1 MGIARLIALGA
12 VVLILSSCASA
23 SREVPVLGDPGKV
36 AVLVGEWRGEYT
48 SPMTG
53 RTGTIYFA
61 LQEGTGAAEGDVVM
75 IRDRSTAVNWEDRV
89 TIASARHLA
98 EVLSIRFVRMETG
111 LVTGRLEPYVDPD
124 CGNVHTTTFYGEVR
138 DGRVMTGSFVSVSDA
153 HRLHTGGWTA
163 TRVR

>member
-12 VVLILSSCASA
+12 VVTILSSCASA
-23 SREVPVLGDPGKV
+23 SRQVPVLGDRDKV

-53 RTGTIYFA
+53 RKGTIYFA
-61 LQEGTGAAEGDVVM
+61 LQEGGDAAEGDVVM
-75 IRDRSTAVNWEDRV
+75 LPDRSTVVNWEDQV

-98 EVLSIRFVRMETG
+98 EVLSIRFVGMESG

-124 CGNVHTTTFYGEVR
+124 CGSVHMTTFYGEIKN
-138 DGRVMTGSFVSVSDA
+138 GRVINGSFVSVSAA

>member
-12 VVLILSSCASA
+12 VASILSSCASA
-23 SREVPVLGDPGKV
+23 SRQVPVFGEPDKV
-36 AVLVGEWRGEYT
+36 AVLAGEWRGEYT

-53 RTGTIYFA
+53 RKGTIYFA
-61 LQEGTGAAEGDVVM
+61 LQEGSDAAEGDVVM
-75 IRDRSTAVNWEDRV
+75 IRDRSTVVNWEDQV

-98 EVLSIRFVRMETG
+98 EVLNIRFVRMETG

-124 CGNVHTTTFYGEVR
+124 CGSVHTTTFYGEVK
-138 DGRVMTGSFVSVSDA
+138 DGRVISGSFVSVSAA